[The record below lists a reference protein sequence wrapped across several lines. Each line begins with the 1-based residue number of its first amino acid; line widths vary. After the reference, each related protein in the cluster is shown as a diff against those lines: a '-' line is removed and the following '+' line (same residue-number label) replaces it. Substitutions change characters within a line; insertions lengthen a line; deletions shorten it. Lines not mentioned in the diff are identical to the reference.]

1 MDVETLF
8 SRHYRA
14 DAATALYSACP
25 SLPLIRGIKGTHGAP
40 THIVSHPSV
49 KAGSPTLVLQA
60 KREPV
65 GRRNSHSTPRSPVM
79 GGAAFLWKDG
89 QEYKRPAMDAKA
101 LASRG
106 RGIASTAPSPQG
118 EEVLTLSVRA
128 KDKGATPSGGRRS
141 GEPYTRKRVRTVR
154 GRL

>member
-14 DAATALYSACP
+14 DAAPALYSACQ

-40 THIVSHPSV
+40 THIVSYPSV

-65 GRRNSHSTPRSPVM
+65 GRRNSHSSAPMWRKSLYLKGGTTGARWVKQHLTRSYDRGHLHPKGM
-79 GGAAFLWKDG
+79 RG
-89 QEYKRPAMDAKA
+89 QEHDAKR
-101 LASRG
+101 LMRLSTTRQEVSQLG
-106 RGIASTAPSPQG
+106 R
-118 EEVLTLSVRA
+118 VW
-128 KDKGATPSGGRRS
+128 
-141 GEPYTRKRVRTVR
+141 
-154 GRL
+154 

>member
-14 DAATALYSACP
+14 DAAAALYSACQ

-89 QEYKRPAMDAKA
+89 QEYKRPAMDDG
-101 LASRG
+101 SC
-106 RGIASTAPSPQG
+106 PS
-118 EEVLTLSVRA
+118 SVRVN
-128 KDKGATPSGGRRS
+128 
-141 GEPYTRKRVRTVR
+141 TRGLPDDRHRNKKA
-154 GRL
+154 